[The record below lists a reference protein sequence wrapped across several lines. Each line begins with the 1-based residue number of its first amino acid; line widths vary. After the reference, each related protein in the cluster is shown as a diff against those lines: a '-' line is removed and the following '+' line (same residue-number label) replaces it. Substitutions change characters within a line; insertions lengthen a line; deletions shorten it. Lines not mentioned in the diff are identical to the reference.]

1 VAPEDSASLR
11 AGEEGT
17 GDGQVS
23 DESEMDRVFDEF
35 VEELIS
41 DMKETQQRWLELCQ
55 AVE

>member
-1 VAPEDSASLR
+1 
-11 AGEEGT
+11 
-17 GDGQVS
+17 VS